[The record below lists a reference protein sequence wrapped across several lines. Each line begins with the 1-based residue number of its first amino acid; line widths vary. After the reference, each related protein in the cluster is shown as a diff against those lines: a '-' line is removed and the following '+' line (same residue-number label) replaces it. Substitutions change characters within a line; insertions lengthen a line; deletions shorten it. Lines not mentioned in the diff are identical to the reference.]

1 MTINDNYKKEL
12 LNSIP
17 VVKSMNLEIVEI
29 KANSL
34 TLMAPLSQNI
44 NYEGTAFG
52 GSINTLCVLSSYLL
66 VHHILKSKNIKF
78 SSLVIQDSTIKY
90 QKPVNSDFLAT
101 ATISEPAIEK
111 FLQSL
116 TKRDL
121 ARVATEAVVTNKNG
135 QDIKAKFKSRFV
147 AKL

>member
-1 MTINDNYKKEL
+1 MTIHDNYKKEL

-17 VVKSMNLEIVEI
+17 VVKSMNLEIIEV
-29 KANSL
+29 KSNSL

-66 VHHILKSKNIKF
+66 IHHILKSKNIKF

-90 QKPVNSDFLAT
+90 LKPVDSDFSST
-101 ATISEPAIEK
+101 ATIPEPAIDK

-116 TKRDL
+116 TKREL
-121 ARVATEAVVTNKNG
+121 ARVATEAIVANKNK